1 MKRSDEQRGV
11 LNSNDSF
18 SALCQLYSRP
28 EKFKSKKQLLVLK
41 KKELKKHQQ
50 KKKMNATFNLSPPWK
65 KKIICSPP

>member
-50 KKKMNATFNLSPPWK
+50 KKKNESYIQFKSTMK